1 MKLSNLSSS
10 STSQLAIIF
19 PKNISLLSFLVA
31 FTSQNIVYS
40 VKTGD
45 WRSNTEQQSRTRY
58 QCVLHCFAVFFF
70 SIKPRKQWDISIY
83 LTISW
88 RTVLLRDLNWKK
100 KKRIRENAMFV
111 KLSSYFFYKNIVYQ
125 YLFAYIDIAWLYDI
139 K

>member
-19 PKNISLLSFLVA
+19 HKNISILSFLLA
-31 FTSQNIVYS
+31 FTSQNMVYR

-45 WRSNTEQQSRTRY
+45 WRSNAEQQSRTRY
-58 QCVLHCFAVFFF
+58 QCVLHCFAVLIF

-83 LTISW
+83 LAMSW
-88 RTVLLRDLNWKK
+88 RTVLLCDLNWKI
-100 KKRIRENAMFV
+100 IRENAMCV
-111 KLSSYFFYKNIVYQ
+111 KLSLYFFYKNIVYQ
-125 YLFAYIDIAWLYDI
+125 YLFAYIDIAWLHDI